1 MTRYTEHV
9 KYYQSLFEECKI
21 FCNCQK
27 LQSFPIMERQKWVYG
42 LLNVSLCQ
50 NYSWTKPKYVFKHIV
65 RTVGVS
71 KYVGSRD
78 RCKDMQVIYFISC
91 IVKLMILW
99 SLFQRYFANL
109 TCTLTWRLWRFVG
122 QVNDASALLLKC
134 MFWISIHQ
142 IRAEKNFFS
151 MTCRSCNKNTQNAFI
166 VDG

>member
-1 MTRYTEHV
+1 MP
-9 KYYQSLFEECKI
+9 KLFM
-21 FCNCQK
+21 N
-27 LQSFPIMERQKWVYG
+27 
-42 LLNVSLCQ
+42 NA
-50 NYSWTKPKYVFKHIV
+50 KYVFKHIV

-71 KYVGSRD
+71 GYVGSRD
-78 RCKDMQVIYFISC
+78 RCRICLISC

-142 IRAEKNFFS
+142 IRAEKKTFYS

-166 VDG
+166 VDGYGKCINCKQIGISKKDILVVK